1 MKIALITNE
10 YPTPE
15 APHVGTFARLNA
27 QAIATRHEV
36 TVIHLRPEA
45 VAGEETRY
53 LDGAVTVRA
62 YPNALRDAEDFEK
75 AAVVIGLLAPGFDI
89 IHTMTQ
95 RVLIPFGL
103 NDRAGQKL
111 GAAWVHSTAGKLET
125 PGDWPEG
132 VWPIEELLE
141 LPDGLTAPAEVLLK
155 APRKV
160 RFLGFTGVVPFVV
173 PAPACSQGADFPGF
187 ADVFGA
193 FTPRPCVEG
202 ELRLV
207 SVGSVTSKRQPEVAI
222 RTVKTLRAMGVEAS
236 LTWVGEGAA
245 KIRSQE
251 KARELGVLDHIHFVS
266 SESAGGAQAA
276 IDAADIFIGPS
287 KEAEVFYLPL
297 AQALFSGR
305 PAVLGPGAA
314 HLEYLEPS
322 VTRVVCETNS
332 KFWAQ
337 ACVDLQAATLGMSPV
352 EVAARVAKMVAVSG
366 SDARVEDGDG
376 LDASG
381 VGSGESEEICA
392 FSPAGVGRAFD
403 AVYRE
408 TLSASGWEE

>member
-1 MKIALITNE
+1 M
-10 YPTPE
+10 
-15 APHVGTFARLNA
+15 
-27 QAIATRHEV
+27 
-36 TVIHLRPEA
+36 
-45 VAGEETRY
+45 
-53 LDGAVTVRA
+53 
-62 YPNALRDAEDFEK
+62 
-75 AAVVIGLLAPGFDI
+75 
-89 IHTMTQ
+89 
-95 RVLIPFGL
+95 
-103 NDRAGQKL
+103 
-111 GAAWVHSTAGKLET
+111 
-125 PGDWPEG
+125 
-132 VWPIEELLE
+132 
-141 LPDGLTAPAEVLLK
+141 
-155 APRKV
+155 
-160 RFLGFTGVVPFVV
+160 
-173 PAPACSQGADFPGF
+173 
-187 ADVFGA
+187 
-193 FTPRPCVEG
+193 
-202 ELRLV
+202 
-207 SVGSVTSKRQPEVAI
+207 
-222 RTVKTLRAMGVEAS
+222 
-236 LTWVGEGAA
+236 
-245 KIRSQE
+245 
-251 KARELGVLDHIHFVS
+251 S

-287 KEAEVFYLPL
+287 KEAEGFYLPR

-352 EVAARVAKMVAVSG
+352 EVAARVAKKVAVSG
-366 SDARVEDGDG
+366 SDARVEDGGG